1 MKHWYT
7 NAIVL
12 SSLLVF
18 NMIIYSIV
26 MFAIVTIRKDTTIRC
41 WEVNKVHI
49 SNLISYQAMPSVVSV
64 NVRQSIPLSYSSKGT
79 TRAHKRGSVRQKQAR
94 RAGTSNYIQQY
105 PWDVIIGID
114 TNIEVIVVS
123 LTTWEAHHSPRA
135 KPEGCG
141 ELPRSLMRQQWPK
154 LRYQFLFYHDET
166 KLMMNKQI
174 LSI

>member
-26 MFAIVTIRKDTTIRC
+26 MFAIVTIRKDTTIRR

-64 NVRQSIPLSYSSKGT
+64 NVRQSVPLSYSSKGT

-105 PWDVIIGID
+105 PWDVITCPCPSWLLLARTEFLD
-114 TNIEVIVVS
+114 SYRHTTYPIEYTDCCLCFV
-123 LTTWEAHHSPRA
+123 L
-135 KPEGCG
+135 
-141 ELPRSLMRQQWPK
+141 
-154 LRYQFLFYHDET
+154 LRLYH
-166 KLMMNKQI
+166 QCYPGFI
-174 LSI
+174 WSIYPFPVHTVK